1 MFNLGIE
8 PQKYIFT
15 YKDLA
20 LNILISKEIF
30 QIDQGLSSVLALS
43 QGSENGRL
51 VNLFRIYWAL
61 SVMQALCHVPVI
73 QK

>member
-1 MFNLGIE
+1 MRYL
-8 PQKYIFT
+8 
-15 YKDLA
+15 
-20 LNILISKEIF
+20 
-30 QIDQGLSSVLALS
+30 DQGLSSVLALS

-73 QK
+73 EK